1 MYAKWLSRAVSAE
14 KVNIIADEINTAGKV
29 RDDWKSSITQLES
42 ASSALINVM
51 AHLHKI
57 AEKARSIILLGE
69 KKYRNRT
76 VPITMGSICSQLY
89 DFEAYL
95 YVQFA

>member
-1 MYAKWLSRAVSAE
+1 
-14 KVNIIADEINTAGKV
+14 
-29 RDDWKSSITQLES
+29 
-42 ASSALINVM
+42 M

-69 KKYRNRT
+69 KIYPNKT
-76 VPITMGSICSQLY
+76 VPITMGSICSQLD

>member
-1 MYAKWLSRAVSAE
+1 MFSLTAYQSPVVDMYAKWFSRAVSAE

-51 AHLHKI
+51 GKV
-57 AEKARSIILLGE
+57 R
-69 KKYRNRT
+69 
-76 VPITMGSICSQLY
+76 
-89 DFEAYL
+89 EA
-95 YVQFA
+95 VQAK